1 VNAWRIALAVAAA
14 MRAAP
19 LPAQADTTHVHT
31 LDPLVV
37 TAERAGTPLS
47 RSTSAVTR
55 VDAND
60 VARTPGPTL
69 ASALQRVP
77 GFSVL
82 DFDGSG
88 WDPQLVV
95 RGFYGGGQAEYVVVL
110 IDGRPINQLQTGLV
124 PWGALPPA
132 SAIQDIEV
140 VRGSESA
147 VYGDAALGAV
157 INVITRQASGRTP
170 VRWESSAG
178 SFGSWSADAGATAST
193 GSRDV
198 TGSAG
203 IDHTGG
209 FRAHSARDGFR
220 AEVDA
225 PLVAGGGTTIGLG
238 LRSYLRAFD
247 EPGPLLASL
256 LAEDRTGSDVRF
268 RFDHTH
274 DVSNAVSLT
283 GERRVGAR
291 TRLTGSLTGELRN
304 TDAVQTLALSP
315 DFGDTQQRRARDDR
329 AAAAVQLELDDSPLP
344 GAGRLIVGSEL
355 GRGGLD
361 SRYYAVQ
368 SGDRAGYLASSG
380 TPGALDASGTSA
392 RSSAALFAEYVVRL
406 GEPVRLSLGSR
417 YDWLRDTFDP
427 RAPDSGSTVVA
438 SHGAFSP
445 KAGLNVRYHRSATGA
460 GNVYLTAGRSFK
472 APTLDQLF
480 DQRPIPVPFPPF
492 SLTTS
497 NPLLRPQSGTSLE
510 AGVYHDRT
518 WSSWRA
524 SASVSVYQMDMKDEL
539 DFDLQALR
547 YVNIGSSRHRGVE
560 AGVVLSGT
568 AGVSLF
574 ANYTLQAARSRSGDN
589 TGNYLKA
596 IPRHTLSGG
605 VSVTLFSR
613 LEASTM
619 VTTIGG
625 AFLDDANTIALPS
638 FTRVDARTAY
648 PVGAVRIVVEARNLL
663 DAKYNTTGY
672 LDPSGTGEAYFY
684 PAAGRTLSIG
694 LRGGW

>member
-1 VNAWRIALAVAAA
+1 VNAWRIVLAVAAT
-14 MRAAP
+14 MRAAA

-47 RSTSAVTR
+47 TSTSAVTR
-55 VDAND
+55 MDANE

-124 PWGALPPA
+124 PWGALPPG

-157 INVITRQASGRTP
+157 INVITRRGPSGLP
-170 VRWESSAG
+170 LRWESSAG
-178 SFGSWSADAGATAST
+178 GFGSWSADAGATASI
-193 GSRDV
+193 GSHDV
-198 TGSAG
+198 TGWAG
-203 IDHTGG
+203 FDHTGG
-209 FRAHSARDGFR
+209 FRTHAARDGFR
-220 AEVDA
+220 AEFDA
-225 PLVAGGGTTIGLG
+225 PLAVGGGTTLGLG
-238 LRSYLRAFD
+238 VRSYLRAFD

-256 LAEDRTGSDVRF
+256 LAEDRAGSDARF

-274 DVSNAVSLT
+274 DASNAVSLT
-283 GERRVGAR
+283 GEHRDGRM
-291 TRLTGSLTGELRN
+291 RLTGSLTGELRN
-304 TDAVQTLALSP
+304 TDAVQTLALAP
-315 DFGDTQQRRARDDR
+315 GFGDTQQRRARNGR
-329 AAAAVQLELDDSPLP
+329 AAAVVQLEIDDSPLP
-344 GAGRLIVGSEL
+344 GAGRLIVGGEL

-368 SGDRAGYLASSG
+368 SGDQAGYLASSG
-380 TPGALDASGTSA
+380 TPGALDASGTGA
-392 RSSAALFAEYVVRL
+392 RSHAALFAEYAVHL
-406 GEPVRLSLGSR
+406 GDPVRLSVGSR

-438 SHGAFSP
+438 SHAAFSP
-445 KAGLNVRYHRSATGA
+445 KAGLNVRYHKSATGT

-497 NPLLRPQSGTSLE
+497 NPLLHPQSGTSLE
-510 AGVYHDRT
+510 AGVYHDRS
-518 WSSWRA
+518 WSTLHA
-524 SASVSVYQMDMKDEL
+524 SASVSVYQVDMKDEL
-539 DFDLQALR
+539 DFDLQTLR

-560 AGVVLSGT
+560 AGVVLSGP

-574 ANYTLQAARSRSGDN
+574 ANYTLQAARSQSGDN
-589 TGNYLKA
+589 SGNYLKA
-596 IPRHTLSGG
+596 IPRHTLSSG

-625 AFLDDANTIALPS
+625 AFLDDANTIALPA
-638 FTRVDARTAY
+638 FTRIDARTAY
-648 PVGAVRIVVEARNLL
+648 PVGAVSIVVEARNLL

-684 PAAGRTLSIG
+684 PAAGRMLSVG